1 MKFSYRNVQPSVFVA
16 GNKFLLRVAFVFTT
30 LCIAIFM
37 AALGGLFLSMTEV
50 PFYPKKM
57 KVQQI
62 SVFFQP
68 CAGTTLGNCVVD
80 GDTIWMAG
88 EKIRLSD
95 IDTPEVFRPKC
106 DAELALGQ
114 RASKRLIELLNSGP
128 IALVQSGARDRDKYG
143 RQLRVV
149 QRDGVSL
156 GDALIEEGLA
166 RRWDGA
172 SRAWCV

>member
-1 MKFSYRNVQPSVFVA
+1 MKLSYRDEQPSVFTI
-16 GNKFLLRVAFVFTT
+16 GNKFVLRVAFVFTS
-30 LCIAIFM
+30 LSIAILM
-37 AALGGLFLSMTEV
+37 ASLGGLFLSMTEV

-57 KVQQI
+57 KLQQI
-62 SVFFQP
+62 SVSFQP

-95 IDTPEVFRPKC
+95 IDTPEVFSPKC
-106 DAELALGQ
+106 DAELALGK
-114 RASKRLIELLNSGP
+114 RASKRLVELLNSGP
-128 IALVQSGARDRDKYG
+128 IALVQIGGRDRDRYG

-156 GDALIEEGLA
+156 GDALIDEGLA
-166 RRWDGA
+166 RPWDGA
-172 SRAWCV
+172 RRAWCA